1 MLNLL
6 SLRNGLLR
14 LRFGRELSVYFKFL
28 LILSPE
34 WELVI
39 YKTYFAEESLQFVY
53 SSVAVLGFKV

>member
-6 SLRNGLLR
+6 SLKNGLLR

-34 WELVI
+34 W
-39 YKTYFAEESLQFVY
+39 
-53 SSVAVLGFKV
+53 